1 MESLRIDLIQM
12 VQINLQRYLFMNTER
27 PTSEFAVQ
35 NNLKISFEM
44 LMLPFQNAYELTR
57 SELSLVLGC
66 DGLVEF
72 LANLKI

>member
-1 MESLRIDLIQM
+1 
-12 VQINLQRYLFMNTER
+12 MNTER

-35 NNLKISFEM
+35 NNLKISLEM

-57 SELSLVLGC
+57 SELSLVFGC